1 MVGTSSDLRRT
12 VSAIAGR
19 AEPRTKVRKESMKSI
34 FMVLVLLATIFA
46 GLSPAKADDFFNINW
61 SFTNPDGTT
70 VSDSLN
76 FCTGC

>member
-1 MVGTSSDLRRT
+1 
-12 VSAIAGR
+12 
-19 AEPRTKVRKESMKSI
+19 MKSI
-34 FMVLVLLATIFA
+34 FIALVLAAIFA
-46 GLSPAKADDFFNINW
+46 GLSPAKADDFFNISW

>member
-1 MVGTSSDLRRT
+1 
-12 VSAIAGR
+12 
-19 AEPRTKVRKESMKSI
+19 MKPI
-34 FMVLVLLATIFA
+34 FMVLVLLAAIFA